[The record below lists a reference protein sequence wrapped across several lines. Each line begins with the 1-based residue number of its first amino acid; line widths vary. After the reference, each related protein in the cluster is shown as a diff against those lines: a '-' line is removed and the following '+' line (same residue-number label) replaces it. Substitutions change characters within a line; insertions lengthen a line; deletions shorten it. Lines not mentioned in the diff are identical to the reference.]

1 MRGFLYSTSLFYL
14 VRNPYSMI
22 SVDSLSFGYSNR
34 KILSIP
40 QLEVEEGQHL
50 LVLGSSGSGK
60 TTLLHILGGLLA
72 PKEGKIHIGNTDLYA
87 LNNQQRDKYR
97 GQNIGLIF
105 QKPHLISA
113 LTVEDNLVLAQY
125 LSGTAQ
131 DRGRAK
137 EVLEEL
143 NIGHKANSKVKALSQ
158 GEQQRVTIARA
169 LLNRPRIILADE
181 PTASLDDANAHR
193 AIGLLKAQAEK
204 YKASLM
210 IATHDQRVKEEFELQ
225 LNLTAA

>member
-1 MRGFLYSTSLFYL
+1 
-14 VRNPYSMI
+14 MI
-22 SVDSLSFGYSNR
+22 SVDNLSFGYSDQ

-40 QLEVEEGQHL
+40 HLEVQESQHL
-50 LVLGSSGSGK
+50 MVLGSSGSGK

-72 PKEGKIHIGNTDLYA
+72 PKEGKVTIGKTDLYS
-87 LNNQQRDKYR
+87 LSSQQIDKYR

-113 LTVEDNLVLAQY
+113 LSVEDNLVLAQY
-125 LSGTAQ
+125 LSGSAQ
-131 DRGRAK
+131 DKGRAL

-143 NIGHKANSKVKALSQ
+143 NVGHKAKSKVKALSQ

-181 PTASLDDANAHR
+181 PTASLDDANAQR
-193 AIGLLKAQAEK
+193 VIQLLKSQAER

-210 IATHDQRVKEEFELQ
+210 IATHDQRVKDEFDLH

>member
-1 MRGFLYSTSLFYL
+1 
-14 VRNPYSMI
+14 MI
-22 SVDSLSFGYSNR
+22 SVDRLSFGYSDQ
-34 KILSIP
+34 KVLSIP
-40 QLEVEEGQHL
+40 HLEVEEGQHL

-72 PKEGKIHIGNTDLYA
+72 PSEGTIQIGNTDLYG

-97 GQNIGLIF
+97 GQNVGLIF
-105 QKPHLISA
+105 QKPHLIAA
-113 LTVEDNLVLAQY
+113 LSVEDNLVLAQY

-131 DRGRAK
+131 DKGRAI

-143 NIGHKANSKVKALSQ
+143 GLGHKAKSKVKSLSQ

-181 PTASLDDANAHR
+181 PTASLDDANAKKV
-193 AIGLLKAQAEK
+193 IQLLKSQAEK
-204 YKASLM
+204 YNASLM
-210 IATHDQRVKEEFELQ
+210 IATHDQRVKDEFELQ
-225 LNLTAA
+225 LNLTTT